1 MPGQMEAVIV
11 NCPEGMETPPV
22 PPRRFTM
29 DFTPQSPPVPPRP
42 KSPSHYEPIRSSP
55 HLYSSVTEADPF
67 GTFQPIRGQDAL
79 CLSFNSEDT
88 SPVVP
93 PVVNLT
99 THPGLLA
106 NFKIA
111 METYDPRRTPI
122 SSPVYDH
129 IEFDL
134 DCTNSRSSTPSTGSS
149 TITAEHD
156 GKQTGNDQ
164 NLSVNLPTGSGSGNM
179 PMLSPVDGAVRAGSL
194 SARDYLQS
202 GWKREKGEGTKSDR
216 GYKVISGGTNEGEVY
231 PWYTE
236 DTVTETGKLVN

>member
-11 NCPEGMETPPV
+11 NCSEGVETPSV
-22 PPRRFTM
+22 PPRRFNM
-29 DFTPQSPPVPPRP
+29 DFTPQSPPVPPPP
-42 KSPSHYEPIRSSP
+42 KSPSHYESIRSSP
-55 HLYSSVTEADPF
+55 HLYSSVMEADPF
-67 GTFQPIRGQDAL
+67 GTFQPIRGQEAL
-79 CLSFNSEDT
+79 SLPYNSQDT

-106 NFKIA
+106 NFRVA

-134 DCTNSRSSTPSTGSS
+134 DPINSRSSTPSTGSS

-156 GKQTGNDQ
+156 GKQTG
-164 NLSVNLPTGSGSGNM
+164 
-179 PMLSPVDGAVRAGSL
+179 
-194 SARDYLQS
+194 
-202 GWKREKGEGTKSDR
+202 KK
-216 GYKVISGGTNEGEVY
+216 
-231 PWYTE
+231 
-236 DTVTETGKLVN
+236 